1 LGFLADAYGRK
12 PVTIVY
18 FVLALVLTPVLFFWT
33 QNLALLLVLTCVN
46 AFFSN
51 GQYTWMPVWL
61 PELYPTRMRATA
73 LAFAFNAP
81 RFIAFLGPLLAGTMI
96 VHFGGFGRAAMVLAA
111 IYVVGI
117 VCAPFLPETRGRSL
131 PA

>member
-1 LGFLADAYGRK
+1 
-12 PVTIVY
+12 
-18 FVLALVLTPVLFFWT
+18 
-33 QNLALLLVLTCVN
+33 LLLATVN

-73 LAFAFNAP
+73 LAFAFNGP

-96 VHFGGFGRAAMVLAA
+96 TEFGGFGRAAMVLAS

-117 VCAPFLPETRGRSL
+117 IAAFFLPETKGSPL

>member
-1 LGFLADAYGRK
+1 LASVVG
-12 PVTIVY
+12 P
-18 FVLALVLTPVLFFWT
+18 
-33 QNLALLLVLTCVN
+33 
-46 AFFSN
+46 
-51 GQYTWMPVWL
+51 QYTWMPVWL

-96 VHFGGFGRAAMVLAA
+96 VTFGGFGKAAMVLAS
-111 IYVVGI
+111 IYIVGMI
-117 VCAPFLPETRGRSL
+117 AAPFLPETKGKPL

>member
-1 LGFLADAYGRK
+1 MDAFGRK
-12 PVTIVY
+12 VVTITFMVI
-18 FVLALVLTPVLFFWT
+18 ALLMTPVLFFVT
-33 QNLALLLVLTCVN
+33 TDLKLLLLLATVN

-96 VHFGGFGRAAMVLAA
+96 TEFGGFGRAAMVLAS

-117 VCAPFLPETRGRSL
+117 IATLFLPETKGNPL